1 MPTAKQ
7 LTVWVENRP
16 GMLGE
21 VGSALGAKKVNILAF
36 MATVTDNRGTIR
48 MVVDKRAAAKRVFAE
63 HRWET
68 TEEQVLKVTL
78 RDEPGSLGRI
88 AHRLRE
94 ASVNIEYAY
103 AGLGP
108 SARRVNAYLGVSDLK
123 VALIAVR

>member
-7 LTVWVENRP
+7 LTVGVENRP

-21 VGSALGAKKVNILAF
+21 VGSALGAKNVNILAF

-48 MVVDKRAAAKRVFAE
+48 MVVDKPPAAKRVFAE

-68 TEEQVLKVTL
+68 TEEEVLKVTIP
-78 RDEPGSLGRI
+78 DEPGSLGRI